1 MHLKI
6 AALLLLSTFSV
17 SVARAGEGSDEH
29 FVLGSFF
36 CQMRAGGA
44 ERPVRYLLT
53 RSLLEEIDQAEEKNE
68 KIAAEHPDEKPPL
81 GDGIP
86 FQSFPDQ
93 ADSCTPTSVDTV
105 GGIETMDISYT
116 FTATPDAN
124 WVDKVVVKHENG
136 RLLIDD
142 VLYGSE
148 KHAVGLRKTL
158 VDAFARQ

>member
-1 MHLKI
+1 MRLKV
-6 AALLLLSTFSV
+6 AVLLLS
-17 SVARAGEGSDEH
+17 AMPLAADAGEGSDDH
-29 FVLGSFF
+29 FVLGTYF

-53 RSLLEEIDQAEEKNE
+53 ESLLEEIDKSEAKNA
-68 KIAAEHPDEKPPL
+68 KIEAARPDEKPPL

-93 ADSCTPTSVDTV
+93 ADSCAPTSVDTV
-105 GGIETMDISYT
+105 DGVETMDISYK
-116 FTATPDAN
+116 FTTTPDAD
-124 WVDKVVVKHENG
+124 WVDKVVVTKENG

-148 KHAVGLRKTL
+148 KHAAGLRKAL
-158 VDAFARQ
+158 VDLFARQ